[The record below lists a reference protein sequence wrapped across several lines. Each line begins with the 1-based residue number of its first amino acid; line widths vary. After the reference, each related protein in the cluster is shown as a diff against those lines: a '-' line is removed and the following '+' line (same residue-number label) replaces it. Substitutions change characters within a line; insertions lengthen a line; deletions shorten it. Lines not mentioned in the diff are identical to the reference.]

1 VLRSL
6 LLLAVLRAVLRA
18 VLLAALPAALLTA
31 PLPVRAQ
38 VTAGEF
44 QDTAAIPATPAGARM
59 RELIEVVNQGDGAAL
74 AAFVETR
81 TTPALRGEAG
91 ADELTSFLG
100 TMHDL
105 HGTLAFHAERRFP
118 ARPMPD
124 GMVAI
129 VRTERSQRW
138 LGIMITI
145 EPAPPHRIATLMFNA
160 ARPPVDAVD
169 RTPIDEEELARE
181 LDAYLA
187 PLAARQAF
195 SGSVLVARGD
205 RVLFARGYG
214 EADRDKGIPNRPET
228 RFGLSSM
235 GKMFTAVAI
244 AQLAEQGKL
253 ALDDPLDRYLG
264 RGWLSAADRRA
275 ITLRQLL
282 SHTAGTGDFLAD
294 PRFTGARGKYRRVDD
309 YKPLLADAKLA
320 FPPGT
325 RFQYSNSGFILL
337 GAVIEKVSGRP
348 YQDTVRGAIWGPAG
362 MTATGCADLAGG
374 NAEIAVGYYQDREG
388 DRTVWRNTL
397 STVPR
402 FGSPAGGCVST
413 VLDLQRFERALRG
426 GKLISAAMLETLW
439 TDSGPRGTP
448 SGYGLGFDL
457 GGTPGDRVAGHGGS
471 FPGAYGAF
479 DIYRDRDALVVVLS
493 NGNGIGS
500 AQEKA
505 RELVSR
511 LPVP

>member
-1 VLRSL
+1 MTRFPLGL
-6 LLLAVLRAVLRA
+6 TA
-18 VLLAALPAALLTA
+18 LLAALLAAPFLV
-31 PLPVRAQ
+31 PLPVLAQ
-38 VTAGEF
+38 ATAGEF
-44 QDTAAIPATPAGARM
+44 QDTAAFPDTPAGARM
-59 RELIEVVNQGDGAAL
+59 RELIEVVNQGGDAAL
-74 AAFVETR
+74 AAFVENR
-81 TTPALRGEAG
+81 IAPAYLGDAG
-91 ADELTSFLG
+91 AGELTSFLLR
-100 TMHDL
+100 MHDL
-105 HGTLAFHAERRFP
+105 HGTLTFHSERRFP

-124 GMVAI
+124 GIVAI

-145 EPAPPHRIATLMFNA
+145 EPAAPHRIASLMFNA

-169 RTPIDEEELARE
+169 RTPIDEEGLARE
-181 LDAYLA
+181 LDAHLA
-187 PLAARQAF
+187 PLAAQQAF

-214 EADRDKGIPNRPET
+214 QADRAKGLPNRPET

-253 ALDDPLDRYLG
+253 SLDDPLGKHLG
-264 RGWLSAADRRA
+264 RGWLSATDRKA

-282 SHTAGTGDFLAD
+282 SHTAGTGDYLAD

-309 YKPLLADAKLA
+309 YKPLFADAQLA

-325 RFQYSNSGFILL
+325 RYQYSNSGYILL
-337 GAVIEKVSGRP
+337 GAVIEKVGGRP
-348 YQDTVRGAIWGPAG
+348 YADTVRSEIWGPSG
-362 MTATGCADLAGG
+362 MTATGCPDVADGDAG
-374 NAEIAVGYYQDREG
+374 IAVGYYQDREG
-388 DRTVWRNTL
+388 DQLVWRNTL

-402 FGSPAGGCVST
+402 FGGPAGGCVST

-426 GKLISAAMLETLW
+426 GTLVSAAMLESLW
-439 TDSGPRGTP
+439 TDSGPGGAR
-448 SGYGLGFDL
+448 SGYGLGFDV

-471 FPGAYGAF
+471 FPGAYGVF

-500 AQEKA
+500 AQDRA
-505 RELVSR
+505 RELVAR

>member
-1 VLRSL
+1 MLRFQL
-6 LLLAVLRAVLRA
+6 LF
-18 VLLAALPAALLTA
+18 AALLAALLTA
-31 PLPVRAQ
+31 PLPVGAQ

-59 RELIEVVNQGDGAAL
+59 RELIEVVNQGDDAAL
-74 AAFVETR
+74 AAFVESR

-91 ADELTSFLG
+91 AGELTSFLG
-100 TMHDL
+100 TMYDL

-145 EPAPPHRIATLMFNA
+145 EPALPHRIATLMFNA

-169 RTPIDEEELARE
+169 RSPIDAEGLARE
-181 LDAYLA
+181 LDLYLA

-195 SGSVLVARGD
+195 SGSVLIARGD

-253 ALDDPLDRYLG
+253 SLDDPLGKYLG
-264 RGWLSAADRRA
+264 RGWLSTADRKA

-282 SHTAGTGDFLAD
+282 SHTAGTGDYLSD
-294 PRFTGARGKYRRVDD
+294 PRFTGARGKFRRVDD
-309 YKPLLADAKLA
+309 YKPLFADAKLA

-348 YQDTVRGAIWGPAG
+348 YQDYVRGAIWGVAG
-362 MTATGCADLAGG
+362 MTATGCTDVAGDDAG
-374 NAEIAVGYYQDREG
+374 IDAGIAVGYSQAREG
-388 DRTVWRNTL
+388 DRTVWRTTQ

-402 FGSPAGGCVST
+402 FGGPAGGCVST
-413 VLDLQRFERALRG
+413 VLDLQRFERALAG

-457 GGTPGDRVAGHGGS
+457 DGTPGDRVAGHGGS

-479 DIYRDRDALVVVLS
+479 DIYRDRDALVIVLS

-500 AQEKA
+500 AKEKA
-505 RELVSR
+505 RELVGR